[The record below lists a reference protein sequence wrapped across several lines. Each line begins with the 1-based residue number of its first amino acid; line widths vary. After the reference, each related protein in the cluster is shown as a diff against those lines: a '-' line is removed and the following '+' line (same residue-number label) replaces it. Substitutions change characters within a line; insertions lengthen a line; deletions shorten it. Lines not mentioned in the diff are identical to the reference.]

1 MAREVFFPYPNNK
14 PNGFSPAARVG
25 GSVFVSGQVS
35 TDANGELVG
44 AGDAG
49 AQAEQCFKN
58 VEAALTAAGAGW
70 DDVAKITCFLGERG
84 GLSGLC
90 GGAAAALPAA
100 RAGEQHGYR
109 VRACAPRIP
118 SGDRSL
124 RRTFLA
130 KRNAL

>member
-14 PNGFSPAARVG
+14 PNGFSPAARIG

-49 AQAEQCFKN
+49 AQSEQCFKN

-70 DDVAKITCFLGERG
+70 DDVAKITCFLVNAADYPAY
-84 GLSGLC
+84 
-90 GGAAAALPAA
+90 AAARQRLFPQNGPASSTVIVSAL
-100 RAGEQHGYR
+100 
-109 VRACAPRIP
+109 VRPEYLVEIEAYAVL
-118 SGDRSL
+118 S
-124 RRTFLA
+124 
-130 KRNAL
+130 

>member
-14 PNGFSPAARVG
+14 PNGFSPAARIG

-49 AQAEQCFKN
+49 AQSEQCFKN

-70 DDVAKITCFLGERG
+70 DDVAKITCFLVNAADYPAY
-84 GLSGLC
+84 
-90 GGAAAALPAA
+90 AAARQRLFPQNGPASSTVIVSAL
-100 RAGEQHGYR
+100 
-109 VRACAPRIP
+109 VRPEYLVEIEAYAVI
-118 SGDRSL
+118 S
-124 RRTFLA
+124 
-130 KRNAL
+130 

>member
-35 TDANGELVG
+35 TDANGELAG

-49 AQAEQCFKN
+49 AQSEQCFKN

-70 DDVAKITCFLGERG
+70 DDVAKITCFLVNAADYPAY
-84 GLSGLC
+84 
-90 GGAAAALPAA
+90 AAARQRLFPQNGPASSTVIVSAL
-100 RAGEQHGYR
+100 
-109 VRACAPRIP
+109 VRPEYLVEIEAYAVL
-118 SGDRSL
+118 S
-124 RRTFLA
+124 
-130 KRNAL
+130 

>member
-49 AQAEQCFKN
+49 AQSEQCFKN

-70 DDVAKITCFLGERG
+70 DDVAKITCFLVNAADYPAY
-84 GLSGLC
+84 
-90 GGAAAALPAA
+90 AAARQRLFPQNGPASSTVIVSAL
-100 RAGEQHGYR
+100 
-109 VRACAPRIP
+109 VRPEYLVEIEAYAVL
-118 SGDRSL
+118 S
-124 RRTFLA
+124 
-130 KRNAL
+130 

>member
-49 AQAEQCFKN
+49 AQSEQCFKN

-70 DDVAKITCFLGERG
+70 EDVAKITCFLVN
-84 GLSGLC
+84 
-90 GGAAAALPAA
+90 AADYPAYASARQRLFPQNGPASSTVIVSAL
-100 RAGEQHGYR
+100 
-109 VRACAPRIP
+109 VRPEYLVEIEAYAVI
-118 SGDRSL
+118 S
-124 RRTFLA
+124 
-130 KRNAL
+130 